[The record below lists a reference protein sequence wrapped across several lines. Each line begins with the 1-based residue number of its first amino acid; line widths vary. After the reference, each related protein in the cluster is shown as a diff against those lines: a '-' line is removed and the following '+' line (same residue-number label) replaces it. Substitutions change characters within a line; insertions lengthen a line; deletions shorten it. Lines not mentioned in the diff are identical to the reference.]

1 MVEDQKASPNN
12 TGIFLSKNPE
22 WIKMSF
28 ALSTFFII
36 LCSFCMVFF
45 SLQVIA
51 HPFPI
56 SYKPHPNEMINFTS
70 VIPHEVVMVF
80 TDRPEIKASSLKVID
95 ADDERV
101 DNNDLK
107 LVSDKALSVS
117 LNNSKLHMGNYTVYW
132 LVFSKDDGFSTRGS
146 YVFSILKY

>member
-1 MVEDQKASPNN
+1 MVEDQKASPHN
-12 TGIFLSKNPE
+12 TGIILSKNPE
-22 WIKMSF
+22 WIKMSL
-28 ALSTFFII
+28 ALSIFLII
-36 LCSFCMVFF
+36 LCSFCMGFF

-95 ADDERV
+95 SDDERV

-132 LVFSKDDGFSTRGS
+132 LVFSKDDGFSTKGS

>member
-12 TGIFLSKNPE
+12 TGIALSKNSF

-28 ALSTFFII
+28 TLSILFII
-36 LCSFCMVFF
+36 LSLFCMGFF

-56 SYKPHPNEMINFTS
+56 SYQPHPNDKINITS
-70 VIPHEVVMVF
+70 VIPQKVVIMF
-80 TDRPEIKASSLKVID
+80 TDRPEIKASSLKVIGSD
-95 ADDERV
+95 NGRV

-107 LVSDKALSVS
+107 LVSDKTLSVS
-117 LNNSKLHMGNYTVYW
+117 LNNSKLHIGNYTVYW
-132 LVFSKDDGFSTRGS
+132 LVFSKDDGFSTKGS
-146 YVFSILKY
+146 YVFSISKY

>member
-1 MVEDQKASPNN
+1 MVEGQKASPNN
-12 TGIFLSKNPE
+12 TRITLSKSPF

-28 ALSTFFII
+28 TLSILFII
-36 LCSFCMVFF
+36 LSSFCMGFF
-45 SLQVIA
+45 SLHVIA

-70 VIPHEVVMVF
+70 VIPHEVVIMF
-80 TDRPEIKASSLKVID
+80 SDRPEIKASSLKVIGSD
-95 ADDERV
+95 NGRV

-117 LNNSKLHMGNYTVYW
+117 LNNSKLHIGNYAVYW
-132 LVFSKDDGFSTRGS
+132 LVFSKDDGFSTKGS